1 MARYDYKCS
10 KCEHLFEVTH
20 SIHEDPEI
28 KCEKCKAISNRQIPT
43 RVNLYGT
50 VGVDWNTDPSKV
62 SSSMR
67 EKAKKAAKRKVKF

>member
-28 KCEKCKAISNRQIPT
+28 KCEKCKAISNRQISSS
-43 RVNLYGT
+43 VNLYGT
-50 VGVDWNTDPSKV
+50 VGIDWNTDPSKV

-67 EKAKKAAKRKVKF
+67 DKAKKVAKRKVKF

>member
-10 KCEHLFEVTH
+10 KCEHLFEITH

-28 KCEKCKAISNRQIPT
+28 KCEKCKAISNRQISS

-50 VGVDWNTDPSKV
+50 VGIDWNTDPSKV
-62 SSSMR
+62 SQSMR
-67 EKAKKAAKRKVKF
+67 DKAKAASKRKVKF

>member
-20 SIHEDPEI
+20 SIHEDPKI
-28 KCEKCKAISNRQIPT
+28 KCEKCKAISTRQIPT
-43 RVNLYGT
+43 RINLYGT

-62 SSSMR
+62 SKPMR
-67 EKAKKAAKRKVKF
+67 DKAKKASKRKVKF

>member
-10 KCEHLFEVTH
+10 KCEHVFEVQH
-20 SIHEDPEI
+20 SIHEDPKV
-28 KCEKCKAISNRQIPT
+28 KCEKCKAISNRQTPT

-62 SSSMR
+62 SQSMKD
-67 EKAKKAAKRKVKF
+67 KAKAASKRKVKF

>member
-67 EKAKKAAKRKVKF
+67 EKAKKASKRKVKF